1 MVWADSCAGFQVEE
15 ATLNQ
20 PPRIVPQKRL
30 ADVGVLK
37 RTRRGGAMEQQGGT
51 SADDLS
57 ELQRQLE
64 EVGLF
69 VALELRDNTLFV
81 TGEVESEGDHEAALE
96 LIEGFARSNGLEVDD
111 NIEVMEELPETS
123 YSYFREGGEID
134 DSDAIEAARR
144 EGVDPADVQRRLG
157 TSDSEIAAEEAIPY
171 FPPTDPVV
179 EPSADNEELEIIGGF
194 GSTSFDR
201 REQGNPGA
209 SYGDEEITSMVR
221 RELREDAA
229 TTDFDIEVETR
240 SGVVFLRGTVETLD
254 DAENV
259 EAVASRVPGVID
271 VREELE
277 VISLMNPPI
286 D

>member
-1 MVWADSCAGFQVEE
+1 
-15 ATLNQ
+15 
-20 PPRIVPQKRL
+20 
-30 ADVGVLK
+30 
-37 RTRRGGAMEQQGGT
+37 
-51 SADDLS
+51 
-57 ELQRQLE
+57 
-64 EVGLF
+64 
-69 VALELRDNTLFV
+69 
-81 TGEVESEGDHEAALE
+81 
-96 LIEGFARSNGLEVDD
+96 
-111 NIEVMEELPETS
+111 VMEGIPESTFR
-123 YSYFREGGEID
+123 YFEEGGE
-134 DSDAIEAARR
+134 SDENDTIEIARR

-179 EPSADNEELEIIGGF
+179 KPSGDNEELEIVGGY

-201 REQGNPGA
+201 SEQGEPGV

-240 SGVVFLRGTVETLD
+240 SGVVFLRGGVETLD

-259 EAVASRVPGVID
+259 EAVASRVPGVVD

-277 VISLMNPPI
+277 VISLMNPPNE
-286 D
+286 